1 MNGILELLKNA
12 KVEWKTLGEVCEIQ
26 RGRVISKK
34 YLEEHKGCYPVYSS
48 QTKNNGEIGKID
60 TYDFDGEYATWTTD
74 GAYAGTIFYRN
85 GKFSITNICGLISVK
100 DDSSLLIKFIV
111 YWLQIEAKKY
121 VSGGSGNPKL
131 MSNVVVQI
139 PIPIPPIELQREIV
153 RILDTFSELIAEL
166 QAELQAELIL
176 RQKQYEYYLNMLL
189 KNTKGEKVELGSVCA
204 FVRGPFGGSLK
215 KSCFR
220 ENGYAVYE
228 QQHAIN
234 GNLDFRYFID
244 ENKFNE
250 LKRFEVKV
258 GDMIVSCS
266 GTIGK
271 VFIIPNEAPKG
282 IINQALLKLT
292 PLENLDIRYLK
303 YLFEGGIT
311 KEFND
316 SKRGGA
322 IENVPSVQE
331 LKKIKILL
339 PNIKEQKRI
348 VSILDKFSEIAN
360 DLEQGLPA
368 EINLRQKQYEYYRNL
383 LLSFPNQN

>member
-1 MNGILELLKNA
+1 
-12 KVEWKTLGEVCEIQ
+12 
-26 RGRVISKK
+26 
-34 YLEEHKGCYPVYSS
+34 
-48 QTKNNGEIGKID
+48 
-60 TYDFDGEYATWTTD
+60 
-74 GAYAGTIFYRN
+74 
-85 GKFSITNICGLISVK
+85 
-100 DDSSLLIKFIV
+100 
-111 YWLQIEAKKY
+111 
-121 VSGGSGNPKL
+121 
-131 MSNVVVQI
+131 
-139 PIPIPPIELQREIV
+139 
-153 RILDTFSELIAEL
+153 
-166 QAELQAELIL
+166 
-176 RQKQYEYYLNMLL
+176 MLL

-368 EINLRQKQYEYYRNL
+368 EINLRQKQYEYYRNK
-383 LLSFPNQN
+383 LLSFPHQN

>member
-1 MNGILELLKNA
+1 MNGILELLKNT
-12 KVEWKTLGEVCEIQ
+12 KVEWKTLGEVCEIV
-26 RGRVISKK
+26 RGVRITKK
-34 YLEEHKGCYPVYSS
+34 DLVVGGKYPV
-48 QTKNNGEIGKID
+48 
-60 TYDFDGEYATWTTD
+60 
-74 GAYAGTIFYRN
+74 
-85 GKFSITNICGLISVK
+85 
-100 DDSSLLIKFIV
+100 
-111 YWLQIEAKKY
+111 
-121 VSGGSGNPKL
+121 VSGGTGYMGFTDKYNREKNIITIAQYGTAGYVNWQKENFWANDVCFSVYPSEQILNRFLFHFLLWKQEYL
-131 MSNVVVQI
+131 YSISNRSAI
-139 PIPIPPIELQREIV
+139 PYSISKDKIMMIDIPIPPIELQKEIV
-153 RILDTFSELIAEL
+153 RILDTLSELIAEL
-166 QAELQAELIL
+166 QADLQAELIL

-368 EINLRQKQYEYYRNL
+368 EIDLRQKQYEYYRNL
-383 LLSFPNQN
+383 LLSFPHQN

>member
-1 MNGILELLKNA
+1 MNGILELLKNT

-139 PIPIPPIELQREIV
+139 PIPIPPIELQKEIV

-176 RQKQYEYYLNMLL
+176 RQKQYEYY
-189 KNTKGEKVELGSVCA
+189 
-204 FVRGPFGGSLK
+204 
-215 KSCFR
+215 
-220 ENGYAVYE
+220 
-228 QQHAIN
+228 
-234 GNLDFRYFID
+234 
-244 ENKFNE
+244 
-250 LKRFEVKV
+250 
-258 GDMIVSCS
+258 
-266 GTIGK
+266 
-271 VFIIPNEAPKG
+271 
-282 IINQALLKLT
+282 
-292 PLENLDIRYLK
+292 
-303 YLFEGGIT
+303 
-311 KEFND
+311 
-316 SKRGGA
+316 
-322 IENVPSVQE
+322 
-331 LKKIKILL
+331 
-339 PNIKEQKRI
+339 
-348 VSILDKFSEIAN
+348 
-360 DLEQGLPA
+360 
-368 EINLRQKQYEYYRNL
+368 RNL
-383 LLSFPNQN
+383 LLSFPHQN

>member
-1 MNGILELLKNA
+1 LPSGHINIFNSVENTITVSQGGASAGFVNFLTGKFWLGAHAFSVIPHKDIIEEYQYDYNEFNRFLFHILKLNQRYLQNSKEGAGIPS
-12 KVEWKTLGEVCEIQ
+12 
-26 RGRVISKK
+26 ISKET
-34 YLEEHKGCYPVYSS
+34 LS
-48 QTKNNGEIGKID
+48 NIKI
-60 TYDFDGEYATWTTD
+60 A
-74 GAYAGTIFYRN
+74 
-85 GKFSITNICGLISVK
+85 LIN
-100 DDSSLLIKFIV
+100 
-111 YWLQIEAKKY
+111 KK
-121 VSGGSGNPKL
+121 
-131 MSNVVVQI
+131 
-139 PIPIPPIELQREIV
+139 LQREIV

-331 LKKIKILL
+331 LKKIKI
-339 PNIKEQKRI
+339 
-348 VSILDKFSEIAN
+348 F
-360 DLEQGLPA
+360 
-368 EINLRQKQYEYYRNL
+368 
-383 LLSFPNQN
+383 